1 MASRTT
7 VVLDDEAR
15 AAARQLARRCGCSL
29 SEAMRRA
36 LIRQRDAEL
45 GVPRERRRQ
54 RARARRRPFDLLEGS
69 DPAAEIR
76 RLKAE
81 DAGFWICYHLDTD
94 FLVYALSSA
103 GPERRRLRTLA
114 ESDAEIQMSALAWYE
129 LARGPARPSSSPWPA
144 PFSRRTAPLR
154 TDSLGE

>member
-15 AAARQLARRCGCSL
+15 AAARQLARRYGCSV

-36 LIRQRDAEL
+36 LIRQRDAEV
-45 GVPRERRRQ
+45 GVPRERRRE
-54 RARARRRPFDLLEGS
+54 RARALRRLFALFEGH

-81 DAGFWICYHLDTD
+81 DAGF
-94 FLVYALSSA
+94 
-103 GPERRRLRTLA
+103 
-114 ESDAEIQMSALAWYE
+114 
-129 LARGPARPSSSPWPA
+129 
-144 PFSRRTAPLR
+144 
-154 TDSLGE
+154 